1 MVHDEPA
8 LECRVVRLLLS
19 MLSFIKR
26 LPHKVRRALVLCKQF
41 VTVIKQF
48 RELQS
53 HSEPRFSIAWKDRW
67 LHLRDAT
74 ATTGFDRHYVFHT
87 AWASRIIAETRPAQ
101 HIDIASS
108 LYFVS
113 SVSAFVPTRFI
124 DFRPADLGLSGL
136 VSEAGTLMQLPFPDN
151 SLESLSCMHVVE
163 HVGLGR
169 YGDPL
174 DYEGDIKAAR
184 ELARVIAP
192 GGAMLFVVPVS
203 GEARIQFNAHRI
215 YTYDQV
221 LKLFPGLDLVEFAL
235 IPDDGAKDGLIRHAD
250 PKLAAQQTYGC
261 GCFHF
266 VKPKAV

>member
-1 MVHDEPA
+1 M
-8 LECRVVRLLLS
+8 
-19 MLSFIKR
+19 IKR
-26 LPHKVRRALVLCKQF
+26 ISHKIRRALAIAKQLF
-41 VTVIKQF
+41 IALRQF
-48 RELQS
+48 RSLKRQQA
-53 HSEPRFSIAWKDRW
+53 PRFAMSWNDRW

-87 AWASRIIAETRPAQ
+87 AWASRVVAETRPTQ

-113 SVSAFVPTRFI
+113 SISAFVPTRFI
-124 DFRPADLGLSGL
+124 EFRPTHLGLSGL
-136 VSEAGTLMQLPFPDN
+136 HSEAGTLMQLPFTSD
-151 SLESLSCMHVVE
+151 SVASLSCMHVVE

-174 DYEGDIKAAR
+174 DYDGDIKAAQ

-192 GGAMLFVVPVS
+192 YGSLLFVVPIA
-203 GEARIQFNAHRI
+203 GQARIQFNAHRI

-221 LKLFPGLDLVEFAL
+221 LALFPTLDLVEFAL
-235 IPDDGAKDGLIRHAD
+235 VPDDGATEGLIRHAD
-250 PKLAAQQTYGC
+250 PTLAAEQRYGC

-266 VKPKAV
+266 VKHKAVSRY